1 MGDQSELQRSVQGTI
16 VSERVIVMIRVLV
29 AFLVAVFLI
38 SPISSLSHAEVL
50 EETIAIVGS
59 RVILRSEWEAQ
70 TSLIAIQTKRDM
82 SDPAVRDS
90 LGPMMLDQMIND
102 QLILI
107 VAERD
112 TTLKIE
118 PNAIDAALE
127 DHIADM
133 RRRFATEEEFRAALL
148 REGLSERDLRV
159 RFRRDVENQL
169 LKQRLIQKKLA
180 EVNVSNG
187 EVREFYNRFKD
198 SLPAQPAAIKLSHVL
213 LSVEATP
220 TTAEAVRTQLTQ
232 VLAEI
237 ESGLDFSEAAKKYS
251 EDPTAQSGGDLGWLS
266 KGDLVG
272 TFEDAAFQLTPGQLS
287 GVVRTDIGLH
297 LIQCMERQ
305 KDRVR
310 VRHIFL
316 SLSPTAADTAAV
328 VARADSVAL
337 AARAG
342 GDFCELAQ
350 TYSKDEESQKN
361 CGELG
366 WYPIEEMFP
375 EFKAALESSVVG
387 DIVGPVK
394 TQFGWHVL
402 RVLERRIRRTLDIKE
417 DWDRVKDICRQ
428 DKTNK
433 VVNAWLAEIRQDTYV
448 EVRSLSGSVTLDGSG
463 Q

>member
-1 MGDQSELQRSVQGTI
+1 MQCDGSAGTTNQERRNSV
-16 VSERVIVMIRVLV
+16 SRVIPVVLL
-29 AFLVAVFLI
+29 AALASILI
-38 SPISSLSHAEVL
+38 PRDSARAEVL
-50 EETIAIVGS
+50 EEPIAIVGD

-70 TSLIAIQTKRDM
+70 TSLFAMQTKREM
-82 SDPAVRDS
+82 SNPAVRDTI
-90 LGPMMLDQMIND
+90 GRMMLEQLIND
-102 QLILI
+102 QLILL

-112 TTLKIE
+112 TTLKIDAK
-118 PNAIDAALE
+118 AIDAALE

-133 RRRFATEEEFRAALL
+133 RRRFSTDDEFRAALE

-187 EVREFYNRFKD
+187 EVREFYNKYKD
-198 SLPAQPAAIKLSHVL
+198 SLPAQPAAIKLSHIL
-213 LSVEATP
+213 FTVEVTAAT
-220 TTAEAVRTQLTQ
+220 TEAVRSRLTG

-237 ESGLDFSEAAKKYS
+237 QGGLEFAEAARKYS
-251 EDPTAQSGGDLGWLS
+251 EDPTAPTGGDLGWLT

-272 TFEDAAFQLTPGQLS
+272 PFEDAAFELTPGQVS

-297 LIQCMERQ
+297 LIQCIER
-305 KDRVR
+305 DRERVH

-328 VARADSVAL
+328 VAQADSVAQTVRNG
-337 AARAG
+337 A
-342 GDFCELAQ
+342 DFCVLAQ
-350 TYSKDEESQKN
+350 NYSRDAESQKN

-375 EFKAALESSVVG
+375 EFKAALEASSAG

-402 RVLERRIRRTLDIKE
+402 RVLERRTSRTLDITE
-417 DWDRVKDICRQ
+417 DWDRIKDNARQ
-428 DKTNK
+428 DKTNQ
-433 VVNAWLAEIRQDTYV
+433 VVTAWLAEIRQDTYV
-448 EVRSLSGSVTLDGSG
+448 EVKPISGSATVEPG

>member
-1 MGDQSELQRSVQGTI
+1 MTRKLAARLMFTI
-16 VSERVIVMIRVLV
+16 GCLLV
-29 AFLVAVFLI
+29 A
-38 SPISSLSHAEVL
+38 SSGWAEVL
-50 EETIAIVGS
+50 EEPVALVGN

-70 TSLIAIQTKRDM
+70 TALFAMQSKRDLTV
-82 SDPAVRDS
+82 PAVRDTIAQ
-90 LGPMMLDQMIND
+90 LMLDQLIND
-102 QLILI
+102 QLILL

-112 TTLKIE
+112 TTLTIAAS
-118 PNAIDAALE
+118 AIDAALE

-133 RRRFATEEEFRAALL
+133 RRRFASEDEFRAALL

-187 EVREFYNRFKD
+187 EVREFYSTFKD

-213 LSVEATP
+213 MPVAVTDATVE
-220 TTAEAVRTQLTQ
+220 TARAKITAILG
-232 VLAEI
+232 EI
-237 ESGLDFSEAAKKYS
+237 EGGLDFAEAAKTYS
-251 EDPTAQSGGDLGWLS
+251 QDPTAGTGGDLGWLS

-272 TFEDAAFQLTPGQLS
+272 PFEDAAFQLTTGQLS

-297 LIQCMERQ
+297 IIQCMEKQR
-305 KDRVR
+305 DRVR

-316 SLSPTAADTAAV
+316 SLSPTASDSAAV
-328 VARADSVAL
+328 MARADSVA
-337 AARAG
+337 AMARG
-342 GDFCELAQ
+342 GEDFCRLAQ
-350 TYSKDEESQKN
+350 TYSQDEESQKN

-375 EFKAALESSVVG
+375 EFKSALETSAAG

-402 RVLERRIRRTLDIKE
+402 RVLDRRTSRTLDIDD
-417 DWDRVKDICRQ
+417 DWDRIKDIARQ
-428 DKTNK
+428 DKTNQ
-433 VVNAWLAEIRQDTYV
+433 VVNAWLAEIRQDTFV
-448 EVRSLSGSVTLDGSG
+448 EIRPLSGSVTIDGTEK
-463 Q
+463 

>member
-1 MGDQSELQRSVQGTI
+1 
-16 VSERVIVMIRVLV
+16 MIRAASGCVSALILSVLV
-29 AFLVAVFLI
+29 VMGAQ
-38 SPISSLSHAEVL
+38 AETL
-50 EETIAIVGS
+50 EEPIAVVGS

-70 TSLIAIQTKRDM
+70 TSLFAMQTKRDM
-82 SDPAVRDS
+82 ADPKVRDS
-90 LGPMMLDQMIND
+90 IGPMMLDQLIND

-112 TTLKIE
+112 TTMKIASS
-118 PNAIDAALE
+118 AIDAALE

-133 RRRFATEEEFRAALL
+133 RRRFNTEDEFRAALT
-148 REGLSERDLRV
+148 REGLTERDLRV

-187 EVREFYNRFKD
+187 EVREFYNSFKD
-198 SLPAQPAAIKLSHVL
+198 SLPAQPAAIKLSHIL
-213 LSVEATP
+213 MTVEATAA
-220 TTAEAVRTQLTQ
+220 TAEATRTRITQ

-237 ESGLDFSEAAKKYS
+237 ESGLDFAEAAKKYS

-272 TFEDAAFQLTPGQLS
+272 PFEDAAFQLTPGQMS
-287 GVVRTDIGLH
+287 GVVRTNIGLH
-297 LIQCMERQ
+297 LIQCRERQ
-305 KDRVR
+305 KDRAH
-310 VRHIFL
+310 VRHIFM
-316 SLSPTAADTAAV
+316 SLAPTAADTSAV
-328 VARADSVAL
+328 ATRADSVAT
-337 AARAG
+337 AVRAG
-342 GDFCELAQ
+342 EDFCALAQ
-350 TYSKDEESQKN
+350 SFSKDAESQKN

-375 EFKAALESSVVG
+375 EFKTALELSVAG

-402 RVLERRIRRTLDIKE
+402 RVLDRRTRRTLDINE
-417 DWDRVKDICRQ
+417 DWDRLKDIARQ

-433 VVNAWLAEIRQDTYV
+433 VVNAWLAEIREDTYV
-448 EVRSLSGSVTLDGSG
+448 EVRPLTGSVTLDGSG
-463 Q
+463 K